1 MCECACTCLYAPG
14 KCGGANSRLWDG
26 ITLTLTLESGWWSL
40 SGIQPGQGLL
50 CNGTVR
56 ADEADRRN
64 KACSAGPLLLPLD
77 DEIYV
82 AIRGITTQSINSD

>member
-1 MCECACTCLYAPG
+1 MSVHAHVYMRLVNVGVPLAD
-14 KCGGANSRLWDG
+14 CGMEW
-26 ITLTLTLESGWWSL
+26 LESGWWSL

-50 CNGTVR
+50 CDGTVR

-64 KACSAGPLLLPLD
+64 KASSAGPLLLPLD

-82 AIRGITTQSINSD
+82 AIRGITTQSINSDQTTT